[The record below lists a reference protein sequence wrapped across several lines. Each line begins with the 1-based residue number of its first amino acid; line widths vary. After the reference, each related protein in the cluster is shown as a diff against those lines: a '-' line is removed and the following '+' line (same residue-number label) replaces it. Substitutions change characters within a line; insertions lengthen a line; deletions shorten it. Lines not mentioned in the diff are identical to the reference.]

1 MNNKPKVMHIITRL
15 DMGGSAQNTLL
26 TCKELAEKYDII
38 LAHGLSIESGMT
50 DREKQTLKGQKSEAL
65 VKGVRFIPV
74 SALVR
79 RIDPLKDLR
88 ALIFLMKLIRKERP
102 VLVHTHSSKAGILGR
117 LAARLAGVPIIV
129 HTPHGHVFYGHF
141 GPAASRFF
149 LLIERVF
156 DTITDCVIAL
166 TEGEKKDYI
175 TSSVS
180 HPQKIHTIHSGVDV
194 DRFKPGRT
202 DITALKKQLG
212 FNDKSLVVGTIG
224 WLLPIKGPDVL
235 FEAMIHIWEKKINAL
250 LVYVGKGELEH
261 KLKAETFSR
270 GVEDRVI
277 FLGWRSDIDDIIQL
291 FDVFVLPSLN
301 EGMGR
306 VLVEAMAA
314 GKPVVASDVGGI
326 PDLVRHRRNGFLV
339 NPGDSNGMAR
349 YIEKLLT
356 DRQLRRQMG
365 AQGRK
370 LAESY
375 TVDKMVAKI
384 DALYFSLFQDYR
396 I

>member
-1 MNNKPKVMHIITRL
+1 MKTKSKVMHIITRL

-26 TCKELAEKYDII
+26 TCKELAEKYRMV
-38 LAHGLSIESGMT
+38 LVHGLSLESGMT
-50 DREKQTLKGQKSEAL
+50 DREMQTLEGLKSEAL

-74 SALVR
+74 STLVR

-88 ALIFLMKLIRKERP
+88 ALIFLMKLICKKRP

-141 GPAASRFF
+141 GPAASKFF

-175 TSSVS
+175 TFSVS
-180 HPQKIHTIHSGVDV
+180 HPQKVHTIHSGVDV

-202 DITALKKQLG
+202 DVTTLKKQLG
-212 FNDKSLVVGTIG
+212 FNDKRLVVGTIG

-235 FEAMIHIWEKKINAL
+235 FEAMIHIWEKKNNAL

-261 KLKAETFSR
+261 MLKAETFSR
-270 GVEDRVI
+270 GVEDRVV

-314 GKPVVASDVGGI
+314 AKPVVASDVGGV
-326 PDLVRHRRNGFLV
+326 PDLVKHGLNGFLAR
-339 NPGDSNGMAR
+339 PGDSRELSG
-349 YIEKLLT
+349 YIEKLLGD
-356 DRQLRRQMG
+356 DRLRANMG

-370 LAESY
+370 LAENY

-384 DALYFSLFQDYR
+384 DALYISLFQDYR

>member
-1 MNNKPKVMHIITRL
+1 MIKILHIITRL

-50 DREKQTLKGQKSEAL
+50 DREKQTLKGQKSETL
-65 VKGVRFIPV
+65 VKGVRFVPV

-88 ALIFLMKLIRKERP
+88 TLIFLMKLIRKERP

-175 TSSVS
+175 TLSVS

-202 DITALKKQLG
+202 DITALKKQLS

-250 LVYVGKGELEH
+250 LVYVGKGELER

-270 GVEDRVI
+270 GVEDRVV

-314 GKPVVASDVGGI
+314 GKPVVASDVGGV
-326 PDLVRHRRNGFLV
+326 PDLVKHGLNGFLAR
-339 NPGDSNGMAR
+339 PGDSR
-349 YIEKLLT
+349 ELSVYIEKLLGD
-356 DRQLRRQMG
+356 DRLRADMG
-365 AQGRK
+365 SQGRK
-370 LAESY
+370 LAENY
-375 TVDKMVAKI
+375 TVDKMIAKI
-384 DALYFSLFQDYR
+384 DTLYFSLFQDYR